1 MLAGP
6 DIFQFE
12 VVFGTQII
20 AAPASSATSLCAGTS
35 LTVSTT
41 ATGEFGVGNL
51 YQVFLSDPQGNFGNA
66 TLIGTSTDPAAIF
79 CTLPAYLSSGN
90 GYKLKVVSTSPI
102 VSSAISAQTL
112 EIIGSDLHLQ
122 SPADDISSQSGNR
135 SATATIKA
143 SNKIT
148 GTSNMT
154 YRSGRYQTL
163 EPGFEVQAGT
173 VFKASVESVCPN

>member
-1 MLAGP
+1 
-6 DIFQFE
+6 
-12 VVFGTQII
+12 TQHI
-20 AAPASSATSLCAGTS
+20 AAPTSSSTSLCAGTS

-66 TLIGTSTDPAAIF
+66 TLIGTSTDPAAIS
-79 CTLPAYLSSGN
+79 CSLPAYLSSGN
-90 GYKLKVVSTSPI
+90 GYKIKVASTSPI
-102 VSSAISAQTL
+102 VSSVISVQTL

-122 SPADDISSQSGNR
+122 SPVDDIGSQSGSR
-135 SATATIKA
+135 SATATIRA

-154 YRSGRYQTL
+154 YKSGRYQTL
-163 EPGFEVQAGT
+163 EPGFEVQPGA